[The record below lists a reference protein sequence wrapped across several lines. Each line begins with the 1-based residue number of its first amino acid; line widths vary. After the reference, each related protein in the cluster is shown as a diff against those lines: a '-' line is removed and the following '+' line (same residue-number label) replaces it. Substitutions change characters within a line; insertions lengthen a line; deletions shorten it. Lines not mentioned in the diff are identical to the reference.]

1 MHYRSIALIHSSHR
15 FLTMVNTSYSK
26 NIFLPI
32 LTFILL
38 LMATSGANARIPN
51 DDYSK
56 LYAALR
62 AEEDS
67 LTDNNPTTNVFIEG
81 DSLTATLADS
91 LTTDSVDN
99 KKTDVLDAP
108 VTYQAE
114 DSLVWV
120 VADAKAYLYKNS
132 QVDYQKIGLT
142 AEQITVDID
151 TKTVYAHGVKDS
163 TGKETGRPVF
173 KDGNTPYESD
183 TMSYN
188 FSSRKG
194 YISNVVTEQGEGYM
208 TSQYAKK
215 GSDDTFYGGKGK
227 YTTCDNHE
235 HPHFYLALTR
245 AKVRPGKNV
254 VFGPAYLVVEDV
266 PLPLAIPFGFFPFSN
281 EKYASGF
288 IMPTYGDETE
298 RGFYLRDGGYY
309 FAFSDYVDLKLT
321 GEIFT
326 KGSWGLN
333 ASSSYNKRYKF
344 SGAFNLSTLTTKLG
358 EKNMPDYSVSKD
370 FKVQW
375 THRQDAKASPNST
388 FSASVNYATSSYEKS
403 NLNSQYNLALSSQS
417 TRTSSVSYSRT
428 FPDIGLTLSGTFNLA
443 QNVRDSSLSVSF
455 PDLNISLSRLYP
467 FKRKRRL
474 GKEQWYEKIS
484 LSYTGYLKNSIQS
497 KEDEIM
503 ESNIIKDWKNGMQ
516 HRIPISATFN
526 LFKYI
531 NLTAAFNYT
540 ERWYTFRQE
549 KEWDEALQ
557 TAVTDTIYGFNRV
570 YNYDMSFSMNTK
582 LYGFYKPSKAIFGD
596 KIEAVRHV
604 FTPSVSFSMAPDF
617 GDYSYGY
624 YDSYSYYDSNGKL
637 VTQEYSPYQGSV
649 FGVPGKGKTG
659 SVSFSMSNNIE
670 MKVKSDKDSTGVRK
684 ISLIDDLGASISYN
698 LAALTKPWSN
708 LNMRLRLKLSKS
720 KTFSLNA
727 VFATYAYEFN
737 DKGQV
742 VVGDRTEWSYGRFGR
757 FQGMSN
763 GFSYTFNNETFKKW
777 FGPKEDKENN
787 GEDDDEDLENSDERA
802 ENNRQEKKSEKAEKD
817 PDGYMA
823 FKIPWSLS
831 VSWNYTIAEDRSKAI
846 NIKTMR
852 YPFSFSHR
860 MNVSGSIKPSNKWN
874 ISFSSGYD
882 FDFKKI
888 AATTCNISRDL
899 HCFSMSCGIILAPYT
914 SYNFSISANSSMLAD
929 ALKYDKRSSYST
941 NIEWY

>member
-1 MHYRSIALIHSSHR
+1 M
-15 FLTMVNTSYSK
+15 TSYSK

-32 LTFILL
+32 LSLIILL
-38 LMATSGANARIPN
+38 VSTSGAGARVH
-51 DDYSK
+51 DGYGK
-56 LYAALR
+56 LYTALR
-62 AEEDS
+62 TEEDS
-67 LTDNNPTTNVFIEG
+67 LAGNIPTTTDFIDGDSLRITG
-81 DSLTATLADS
+81 DSLTATLADT
-91 LTTDSVDN
+91 LVTDSTNN
-99 KKTDVLDAP
+99 KQEDVLDAP
-108 VTYQAE
+108 VAYQAD
-114 DSLVWV
+114 DSLVWI

-163 TGKETGRPVF
+163 TGKAIGKPVF
-173 KDGNTPYESD
+173 KDGDTPYESD

-208 TSQYAKK
+208 TSKSAKK
-215 GSDDTFYGGKGK
+215 GSDDAFYGANGK

-245 AKVRPGKNV
+245 AKMRPGKNV

-281 EKYASGF
+281 SDYASGF

-309 FAFSDYVDLKLT
+309 FAISDYMDLKLT

-344 SGAFNLSTLTTKLG
+344 SGAINLSTLTTKLG

-370 FKVQW
+370 FKIQW

-388 FSASVNYATSSYEKS
+388 FSASVNYATSSYERS

-428 FPDIGLTLSGTFNLA
+428 FPDIGLTLSGTFNIA

-467 FKRKRRL
+467 FKRKKKM
-474 GKEQWYEKIS
+474 GKERWYEKIA
-484 LSYTGYLKNSIQS
+484 LSYSGYLKNSIQT

-503 ESNIIKDWKNGMQ
+503 KASLIKDWSNGMQ

-531 NLTAAFNYT
+531 NLTAAVNYT
-540 ERWYTFRQE
+540 ERWYTYRQK
-549 KEWDEALQ
+549 KEWDETLQ
-557 TAVTDTIYGFNRV
+557 AAVTDTIYGFNRV
-570 YNYDMSFSMNTK
+570 YNYDMSLSMNTK
-582 LYGFYKPSKAIFGD
+582 LYGFYKPSKAVFGD

-604 FTPSVSFSMAPDF
+604 LTPSVSFSMAPDF
-617 GDYSYGY
+617 GAHKYGY
-624 YDSYSYYDSNGKL
+624 YDSYSYYDANGEL
-637 VTQEYSPYQGSV
+637 VTQEYSPYQGAI

-659 SVSFSMSNNIE
+659 SVSFSVSNNVE

-684 ISLIDDLGASISYN
+684 ISIIDDLGASISYN
-698 LAALTKPWSN
+698 LAAPTKPWSN
-708 LNMRLRLKLSKS
+708 LNLRLRLKLGKN
-720 KTFSLNA
+720 KTFNLNG

-777 FGPKEDKENN
+777 FGPKEDEEGENE
-787 GEDDDEDLENSDERA
+787 EDDEENEGQDTNQRA
-802 ENNRQEKKSEKAEKD
+802 QAKQEKKTEKAEKD
-817 PDGYMA
+817 PDGYME
-823 FKIPWSLS
+823 FKLPWSLN
-831 VSWNYTIAEDRSKAI
+831 VSWNYTLAEDRTKDI

-874 ISFSSGYD
+874 ISFTSGYD
-882 FDFKKI
+882 FDYKKI
-888 AATTCNISRDL
+888 AATTVNISRDL

-941 NIEWY
+941 NIDWY

>member
-1 MHYRSIALIHSSHR
+1 MTL
-15 FLTMVNTSYSK
+15 YSK

-32 LTFILL
+32 LSLLLLLILL
-38 LMATSGANARIPN
+38 SGEEVYAHK
-51 DDYSK
+51 DYGK
-56 LYAALR
+56 LYATLR
-62 AEEDS
+62 AEQDS
-67 LTDNNPTTNVFIEG
+67 IEATRTDFIPSDFLTEKDSIQFSADSITVELG
-81 DSLTATLADS
+81 DSI
-91 LTTDSVDN
+91 TTDSVSAKE
-99 KKTDVLDAP
+99 KKDVLDAP
-108 VTYQAE
+108 VAYQAE
-114 DSLVWV
+114 DSLVWIM
-120 VADAKAYLYKNS
+120 ATSKAYLYKNS
-132 QVDYQKIGLT
+132 QVDYQNIGLT
-142 AEQITVDID
+142 AEQIMVDID
-151 TKTVYAHGVKDS
+151 TKTVYAHGVTDS
-163 TGKETGRPVF
+163 TGAEFGRPVF
-173 KDGNTPYESD
+173 KDGETPYESD

-188 FSSRKG
+188 FGSRKG
-194 YISNVVTEQGEGYM
+194 YISNVVTQQGEGYI
-208 TSQYAKK
+208 TSNDAKK
-215 GSDDTFYGGKGK
+215 GSENEFFLGPSK
-227 YTTCDNHE
+227 YTTCDQHE
-235 HPHFYLALTR
+235 NPHFYMALTR
-245 AKVRPGKNV
+245 AKVRPGKNI

-309 FAFSDYVDLKLT
+309 FAISDYMDLKLT

-344 SGAFNLSTLTTKLG
+344 SGAVNISTLTTKLG

-388 FSASVNYATSSYEKS
+388 FSASVNYATSSYERS
-403 NLNSQYNLALSSQS
+403 NLSSQYNLALSSQS

-428 FPDIGLTLSGTFNLA
+428 FPNIGLTLSGTFNIA
-443 QNVRDSSLSVSF
+443 QNVRDSSLAVSF

-467 FKRKRRL
+467 FKRKKRL

-484 LSYTGYLKNSIQS
+484 LSYSGYLKNSIQT

-503 ESNIIKDWKNGMQ
+503 HSSLIKDWSNGMQ

-526 LFKYI
+526 LLKYL
-531 NLTAAFNYT
+531 NLTASFNYT
-540 ERWYTFRQE
+540 ERWYTYRQE
-549 KEWDEALQ
+549 KDWDETTQ
-557 TAVTDTIYGFNRV
+557 AVMTDTIYGFNRV
-570 YNYDMSFSMNTK
+570 YNYDMSLSMNTK
-582 LYGFYKPSKAIFGD
+582 LYGFYKPSPAIFGD

-617 GDYSYGY
+617 GAYKYGY
-624 YDSYSYYDSNGKL
+624 YDSFSYYDADGEL
-637 VTQEYSPYQGSV
+637 VTQEYSPYQGAI

-659 SVSFSMSNNIE
+659 SVSFSVSNNVE
-670 MKVKSDKDSTGVRK
+670 MKVKSDKDTTGVRK
-684 ISLIDDLGASISYN
+684 LSIIDDFGGSISYN
-698 LAALTKPWSN
+698 LAAKKQPWSN
-708 LNMRLRLKLSKS
+708 LSLRLRLKLGKN
-720 KTFSLNA
+720 KTFNLNA
-727 VFATYAYEFN
+727 VFATYAYQFN
-737 DKGQV
+737 ENGQV
-742 VVGDRTEWSYGRFGR
+742 IVGDRTEWSYGRFGR

-777 FGPKEDKENN
+777 FGPKEKTDKENEEANPDASSTPPVNRPTTSSN
-787 GEDDDEDLENSDERA
+787 GE
-802 ENNRQEKKSEKAEKD
+802 KKEEKATLD
-817 PDGYMA
+817 SDGYMV
-823 FKIPWSLS
+823 FKLPWSLN
-831 VSWNYTIAEDRSKAI
+831 VSWNYTIAEDRSADI
-846 NIKTMR
+846 NIRTMR
-852 YPFSFSHR
+852 YPFKFSHR

-929 ALKYDKRSSYST
+929 ALKYDKRSSYSS
-941 NIEWY
+941 NIDWY

>member
-1 MHYRSIALIHSSHR
+1 M
-15 FLTMVNTSYSK
+15 TSYSK

-32 LTFILL
+32 LTLIFL
-38 LMATSGANARIPN
+38 LMATSGADARIPN
-51 DDYSK
+51 DEYGK
-56 LYAALR
+56 LYATLR

-67 LTDNNPTTNVFIEG
+67 LAQKKSFSDISIEE
-81 DSLTATLADS
+81 DS
-91 LTTDSVDN
+91 LTTVLADTLVTDSTT
-99 KKTDVLDAP
+99 KKQEDVLDAP

-114 DSLVWV
+114 DSLVWI
-120 VADAKAYLYKNS
+120 VANAKAYLYKNS

-163 TGKETGRPVF
+163 TGKEIGRPVF
-173 KDGNTPYESD
+173 KDGDTPYESD

-208 TSQYAKK
+208 TSKYAKK
-215 GSDDTFYGGKGK
+215 GADDAFYGANGK

-245 AKVRPGKNV
+245 AKMRPGKNV

-281 EKYASGF
+281 EEYASGF

-309 FAFSDYVDLKLT
+309 FAISDYMDLKLT

-344 SGAFNLSTLTTKLG
+344 SGAVNLSTLTTKLG

-370 FKVQW
+370 FKIQW

-388 FSASVNYATSSYEKS
+388 FSASVNYATSSYERS

-428 FPDIGLTLSGTFNLA
+428 FPDIGLTLSGTFNIA

-467 FKRKRRL
+467 FKRKKRL
-474 GKEQWYEKIS
+474 GKEQWYEKIA
-484 LSYTGYLKNSIQS
+484 LSYSGYLKNSIQS

-503 ESNIIKDWKNGMQ
+503 NASLLKDWRNGMQ

-526 LFKYI
+526 LFKYL
-531 NLTAAFNYT
+531 NLTAAVNYT
-540 ERWYTFRQE
+540 ERWYTYRQE
-549 KEWDEALQ
+549 KEWDESLQ
-557 TAVTDTIYGFNRV
+557 AAVTDTIYGFNRV
-570 YNYDMSFSMNTK
+570 YNYDMSLSMNTK

-604 FTPSVSFSMAPDF
+604 MTPSVSFSMAPDF
-617 GDYSYGY
+617 GNYKYGY
-624 YDSYSYYDSNGKL
+624 YDTFSYYDANGEL
-637 VTQEYSPYQGSV
+637 VTQEYSPYQGGI

-659 SVSFSMSNNIE
+659 SVSFSVSNNIE
-670 MKVKSDKDSTGVRK
+670 MKVKSDKDTTGVRK
-684 ISLIDDLGASISYN
+684 ISLIDDFGASLSYN
-698 LAALTKPWSN
+698 LAAKTKPWSN
-708 LNMRLRLKLSKS
+708 LNLRLRLKLGKN
-720 KTFSLNA
+720 KTFNLNG

-737 DKGQV
+737 EKGQV

-777 FGPKEDKENN
+777 FGPKEDKE
-787 GEDDDEDLENSDERA
+787 GENDEEGEEEDESMADNVNS
-802 ENNRQEKKSEKAEKD
+802 NRQKEKKAEKAEKD

-823 FKIPWSLS
+823 FKLPWSLNI
-831 VSWNYTIAEDRSKAI
+831 SWNYTLAEDRSKPI

-860 MNVSGSIKPSNKWN
+860 MNISGSIKPSNKWN
-874 ISFSSGYD
+874 ISFTSGYD
-882 FDFKKI
+882 FDYKRI

-899 HCFSMSCGIILAPYT
+899 HCFSMSCGIILSPYT

-941 NIEWY
+941 NIDWY

>member
-1 MHYRSIALIHSSHR
+1 M
-15 FLTMVNTSYSK
+15 TSYSK

-32 LTFILL
+32 LSLVILL
-38 LMATSGANARIPN
+38 ITASEAVARI
-51 DDYSK
+51 DEGYGK
-56 LYAALR
+56 LYADLR
-62 AEEDS
+62 TEQDS
-67 LTDNNPTTNVFIEG
+67 LENKYFDTNTISNVG
-81 DSLTATLADS
+81 SLTEVLPDTLV
-91 LTTDSVDN
+91 TDSTTH
-99 KKTDVLDAP
+99 KQEDVLDAP
-108 VTYQAE
+108 VNYKAE
-114 DSLVWV
+114 DSLVWIV
-120 VADAKAYLYKNS
+120 SDAKAYLYKNS
-132 QVDYQKIGLT
+132 QVDYLKIGLT

-163 TGKETGRPVF
+163 TGKEIGKPIF
-173 KDGNTPYESD
+173 KDGDTPYESD

-208 TSQYAKK
+208 TSKYAKK
-215 GSDDTFYGGKGK
+215 GSDNAFYGGDGK

-245 AKVRPGKNV
+245 AKMRPGKNV

-266 PLPLAIPFGFFPFSN
+266 PLPLALPFGFFPFSN
-281 EKYASGF
+281 EEYASGF

-309 FAFSDYVDLKLT
+309 FAISDYMDLKLT

-344 SGAFNLSTLTTKLG
+344 SGAVNLSTLTTKLG
-358 EKNMPDYSVSKD
+358 EKNMPDYSESKD
-370 FKVQW
+370 FKIQW

-388 FSASVNYATSSYEKS
+388 FSASVNYATSSYERS

-417 TRTSSVSYSRT
+417 TRTSSVSYSRS
-428 FPDIGLTLSGTFNLA
+428 FPDIGLTLSSTFNVA

-467 FKRKRRL
+467 FKRKKKM

-484 LSYTGYLKNSIQS
+484 LSYSGYLKNSIQS

-503 ESNIIKDWKNGMQ
+503 KTNIIKDWKNGMQ

-531 NLTAAFNYT
+531 NLTASANYT
-540 ERWYTFRQE
+540 ERWYTYRQE
-549 KEWDEALQ
+549 KDWNEARQ
-557 TAVTDTIYGFNRV
+557 VVETDTIYGFNRV
-570 YNYDMSFSMNTK
+570 YNYDMSLSMNTK

-596 KIEAVRHV
+596 KVEAVRHV
-604 FTPSVSFSMAPDF
+604 FTPTVSFSMTPDF
-617 GDYSYGY
+617 GAKKYGY
-624 YDSYSYYDSNGKL
+624 YDSFSYYNAEGEL
-637 VTQEYSPYQGSV
+637 VTQEYSPYQGAA

-670 MKVKSDKDSTGVRK
+670 MKVKSDRDTTGVRK
-684 ISLIDDLGASISYN
+684 ISLIDDFGGSLSYN
-698 LAALTKPWSN
+698 LAAKTKPWSN
-708 LNMRLRLKLSKS
+708 LNLRLRLKLGKN
-720 KTFSLNA
+720 KTFNLNG

-763 GFSYTFNNETFKKW
+763 GFSYTFNNETIKQWFSPKKKNVE
-777 FGPKEDKENN
+777 GEEEEEEDTSSSRSTSNRPV
-787 GEDDDEDLENSDERA
+787 ER
-802 ENNRQEKKSEKAEKD
+802 KTEKAGKD

-823 FKIPWSLS
+823 FKIPWSIS
-831 VSWNYTIAEDRSKAI
+831 MSWNYTLAEDRTKEI
-846 NIKTMR
+846 NIRTMR

-860 MNVSGSIKPSNKWN
+860 MNVSGNIKPSNKWN
-874 ISFSSGYD
+874 ISFTSGYD

-888 AATTCNISRDL
+888 AATTCNISRNL
-899 HCFSMSCGIILAPYT
+899 HCFSMSCGIILSPYT

-941 NIEWY
+941 NINWY